1 MEQNKKLKI
10 EAIAVLILVISLF
23 IIVSYFVQKNL
34 DIVKPFIFRYSFWGI
49 GIYIAFLAL

>member
-10 EAIAVLILVISLF
+10 EAIAGLILVISLF

-34 DIVKPFIFRYSFWGI
+34 DIVKPFILRYSFW
-49 GIYIAFLAL
+49 